1 MIPSNKIHIV
11 AFDVPYPADY
21 GGVIDIFYK
30 IKALKEKG
38 IQVTLHCFQ
47 YGRKKSKKL
56 HSICS
61 KVHYYKRNSWKNP
74 FLNSLPYIVCTRN
87 SIDLLNNL
95 LKDDAPILFEG
106 IHTTFFLR
114 NPDLKHRYKIV
125 RMHNIEHDYYRS
137 LEKVETNFFK
147 KYFYK
152 NESDKLKK
160 YQKHLKHANVIAAI
174 SKPDTVYLQKYFD
187 NVVQI
192 SAFHPNEEVAEPN
205 LNNLKNGK
213 FAFYHGNLSVGEN
226 NHAAIYLIEEVFNDL
241 DIPLVIAGK
250 HPSADLLKAAEQ
262 HDHVTIHKGIS
273 SEKIMRMI
281 SEAHINVLPTFQNT
295 GIKLKLLNALYLGKH
310 CLVTPQMVENTGLED
325 LCTVGKNKKELK
337 KHLLNLISEEFDTK
351 ALQIR
356 KEKLVEFSNEFNAKK
371 LVDLL
376 VNQEINKK
384 ITQ

>member
-1 MIPSNKIHIV
+1 MTPSNKIHIV

-21 GGVIDIFYK
+21 GGVIDIYYK
-30 IKALKEKG
+30 IQALHKKG
-38 IQVTLHCFQ
+38 IEVELHCFQ
-47 YGRKKSKKL
+47 YGRAKSKKL
-56 HSICS
+56 NSICS

-87 SIDLLNNL
+87 SRELLNNL
-95 LKDDAPILFEG
+95 LKDAAPILFEG

-114 NPDLKHRYKIV
+114 NPELKNRFKIV

-174 SKPDTVYLQKYFD
+174 SKPDTIYLQKHFD

-192 SAFHPNEEVAEPN
+192 SAFHPNKEVAEPN
-205 LNNLKNGK
+205 LNTLKNGK

-226 NHAAIYLIEEVFNDL
+226 NHAAIYLIEEIFNDL

-250 HPSADLLKAAEQ
+250 HPSADLMKAAEQ
-262 HDHVTIHKGIS
+262 YGNVTIRKGLS
-273 SEKIMRMI
+273 SEKIMRLI

-310 CLVTPQMVENTGLED
+310 CLVTPNMVENTGLEK
-325 LCTVGKNKKELK
+325 LCTIGKNKKELK
-337 KHLLNLISEEFDTK
+337 KHLLNLISIEFD
-351 ALQIR
+351 AQDLENR
-356 KEKLVEFSNEFNAKK
+356 KELLVEFSNDFNATK
-371 LVDLL
+371 LVDLFT
-376 VNQEINKK
+376 EIEVK
-384 ITQ
+384 Q